1 MASPRKFLVL
11 AKLEVTQ
18 YTDPVPTAAANSI
31 LVKNLKPTPLRVE
44 SEDRGLVRPYFGN
57 SERIPIMEEGM
68 LEFDVE
74 IAGAGAAGTAP
85 KYGPLL
91 RACGFSET
99 ISAGTSVTY
108 APVSSAFETIT
119 LYAYRDGV
127 LYKLTGAVGSVSMDL
142 AAKKLPHYHFRF
154 IGKYVAVSDAAI
166 PSGSDFTGFQQPKA
180 SIPAN
185 TGTLTIDGYAAKV
198 AAFSADMANQIS
210 HALWM
215 NNETLAIT
223 DRRPTGSITVEAVTV
238 ATKDYF
244 TLVRNSTLAA
254 FTVTHGTV
262 AGNKVTI
269 AAPKVQLA
277 DIGET
282 EFEGALAYQMGL
294 TLNPN
299 AGNDELTITVL

>member
-1 MASPRKFLVL
+1 
-11 AKLEVTQ
+11 
-18 YTDPVPTAAANSI
+18 
-31 LVKNLKPTPLRVE
+31 
-44 SEDRGLVRPYFGN
+44 
-57 SERIPIMEEGM
+57 
-68 LEFDVE
+68 
-74 IAGAGAAGTAP
+74 
-85 KYGPLL
+85 
-91 RACGFSET
+91 
-99 ISAGTSVTY
+99 
-108 APVSSAFETIT
+108 
-119 LYAYRDGV
+119 V